1 MTSSTL
7 VLLLATCTLVLGLA
21 FLRELRLRRGL
32 ERLLRQLARD
42 RTTYRQPEGT
52 TE

>member
-7 VLLLATCTLVLGLA
+7 VLLLATCTLALGLA

-32 ERLLRQLARD
+32 ERLLQQLVRD
-42 RTTYRQPEGT
+42 HTIEPQPKGPIE
-52 TE
+52 